1 MLPLMSL
8 LFILSSILPDQLLIV
23 VLGASTLPTNSSHPG
38 SSIGTTYCMQD
49 DGLGELEVLDL
60 LARRRVKGRGA
71 IGSRADEPGPF
82 LPPGADGERK
92 SCCTSA

>member
-1 MLPLMSL
+1 
-8 LFILSSILPDQLLIV
+8 
-23 VLGASTLPTNSSHPG
+23 
-38 SSIGTTYCMQD
+38 MQD

-82 LPPGADGERK
+82 LPPGADGEGK
-92 SCCTSA
+92 SIRHWWWPSLCWTMRAPSI

>member
-8 LFILSSILPDQLLIV
+8 SS
-23 VLGASTLPTNSSHPG
+23 T
-38 SSIGTTYCMQD
+38 QD

-82 LPPGADGERK
+82 LPPGADGEMVMFWHA
-92 SCCTSA
+92 SVSAAALLEPCAP